1 MRACAS
7 RKIECN
13 MSEQIVVVLTED
25 ARVVAEQAAS
35 NTGDTLSSFISN
47 EMNKLMI
54 QKKVQ
59 FARQRLNLH
68 KKTVAMLVAKKM
80 PGYETLEQAY
90 ISLGLSE
97 SVATF
102 GGVRKV
108 YEEIYVK
115 TGVHIPQAQIR
126 LNNVVAVA
134 KQA

>member
-1 MRACAS
+1 MS
-7 RKIECN
+7 NNIEV
-13 MSEQIVVVLTED
+13 ILTDD

-35 NTGDTLSSFISN
+35 NTGETLGSFISN
-47 EMNKLMI
+47 EVNKLMM
-54 QKKVQ
+54 QKKIAY
-59 FARQRLNLH
+59 ARQRLNLH

-90 ISLGLSE
+90 TSLGLSE
-97 SVATF
+97 SVAVF
-102 GGVRKV
+102 GGIRKV

-115 TGVHIPQAQIR
+115 TGVHIPQQQIR

>member
-1 MRACAS
+1 MS
-7 RKIECN
+7 NNNLIEIDLN
-13 MSEQIVVVLTED
+13 PEAFAI
-25 ARVVAEQAAS
+25 AEQAAS
-35 NTGDTLSSFISN
+35 NTGDTIKMWLSVEVSK
-47 EMNKLMI
+47 MLT
-54 QKKVQ
+54 QKKVA

-68 KKTVAMLVAKKM
+68 KKTVAMLVSKKM

-90 ISLGLSE
+90 ISLGLSD

-102 GGVRKV
+102 GGIRKV

-115 TGVHIPQAQIR
+115 TGVNIPQTQIR